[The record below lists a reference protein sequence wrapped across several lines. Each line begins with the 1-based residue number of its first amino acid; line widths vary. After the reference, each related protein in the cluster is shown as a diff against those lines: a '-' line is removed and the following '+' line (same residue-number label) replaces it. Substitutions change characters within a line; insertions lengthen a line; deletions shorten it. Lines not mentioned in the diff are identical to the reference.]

1 MLLQKVGI
9 PSFFLLH
16 SILLCECI
24 TVFLIHSSTHGH
36 LGCFQH
42 LATLNRAAMNIGVHK
57 FFWIGVSGFVGYIP
71 SNGITGSKGS
81 ILLEAVSAG
90 CTERGCFWVVRTQP
104 VSSPQGTVKIGDNRH
119 DHKVGSSVLSF
130 LTPVIYVFFWGPVV
144 SLPKGL
150 SILFV
155 FSKKQLW
162 VSLIFSI
169 VFLFSISLISAL
181 IFIFLLMLA
190 LFFLLLLLFFLF

>member
-1 MLLQKVGI
+1 M
-9 PSFFLLH
+9 
-16 SILLCECI
+16 
-24 TVFLIHSSTHGH
+24 
-36 LGCFQH
+36 
-42 LATLNRAAMNIGVHK
+42 
-57 FFWIGVSGFVGYIP
+57 
-71 SNGITGSKGS
+71 
-81 ILLEAVSAG
+81 
-90 CTERGCFWVVRTQP
+90 
-104 VSSPQGTVKIGDNRH
+104 SSPQGTVKIGDNRH

-181 IFIFLLMLA
+181 IFIFFLMLA
-190 LFFLLLLLFFLF
+190 LFFFVVVLLLILVPLCIELAIDLKFFYVSICSLNLGSNGNYLWPEE